1 VAGAAGDAEQA
12 AGGGALKPLAAATE
26 ITTLCLVLWA
36 GWWWLPANWQRCQM
50 VNDPTLTCLM
60 QPEADQ

>member
-1 VAGAAGDAEQA
+1 M
-12 AGGGALKPLAAATE
+12 KPLAAATE

-36 GWWWLPANWQRCQM
+36 GWWWLPANWQRCQL